1 MEKYRCPWSET
12 DDLMRA
18 YHDSEWGVPL
28 HDDRKIFEFMVLDA
42 FQAGLSWKTVL
53 HKRKNFEKA
62 FDNFD
67 AEKIADYGKSDYER
81 LLGDA
86 GIIRNRAKI
95 QATIT
100 NAQKFLEVQTEFG
113 SFDRYLWNF
122 VGGKVVVNNCKR
134 LEDFPTKSELSDLV
148 SKDLSKRGFKFV
160 GTTITYSF
168 LEAAGLLNNHFYKC
182 FRYRELTVSAWQSEA
197 NLVT

>member
-182 FRYRELTVSAWQSEA
+182 FRYRELTVSA
-197 NLVT
+197 